1 MMHFETDKVDE
12 VVEWQ
17 NQRWSLPSYV
27 MFSRLTKKCILGV
40 A

>member
-1 MMHFETDKVDE
+1 MMHFEIESDE

-17 NQRWSLPSYV
+17 NQRRSLPSYV
-27 MFSRLTKKCILGV
+27 MFSHLTKKCILGV